1 MIKYCKSC
9 GKEYK
14 GDYCEHCGYGKPD
27 LEVKAYDKYK
37 VNKPERFMTDEEKAQ
52 RAEELKAKREAVKKQ
67 ENKTSSQRRKAQT
80 KSSQWGFIIVA
91 VLVFIAIVL
100 FVLYEAGFIFQ
111 PKDKKE
117 VITTYFE
124 SIETNDFEGYMST
137 MVKPMAEEYRS
148 YADEKGLSDI
158 EAMKELYAD
167 YIEGFGEGYTITVEY
182 GAEETVSEA
191 MIKNSENL
199 LNTTY
204 SQKFDITEAYRIATT
219 VTFKGDKAEENQA
232 MYVYVGKIG
241 RKWYILNIDN

>member
-14 GDYCEHCGYGKPD
+14 GDYCKLCGYGKPD

-52 RAEELKAKREAVKKQ
+52 RAEEMKAQREAVKKQ
-67 ENKTSSQRRKAQT
+67 ENTTSSQRRKAQT
-80 KSSQWGFIIVA
+80 NSSPWGFIIVA

-124 SIETNDFEGYMST
+124 SIENNDFEGYMST

-148 YADEKGLSDI
+148 YADVKGLSDT

-182 GAEETVSEA
+182 GAEEMVSETI
-191 MIKNSENL
+191 IKNSEYL
-199 LNTTY
+199 LNSEY
-204 SQKFDITEAYRIATT
+204 EEKFDITEAYMINTT
-219 VTFKGDKAEENQA
+219 VTFKGNKAEETQT
-232 MYVYVGKIG
+232 MHVFVGKIG

>member
-14 GDYCEHCGYGKPD
+14 GEYCKHCGYGKPD

-52 RAEELKAKREAVKKQ
+52 RAEEMKAQREAAKKQ

-124 SIETNDFEGYMST
+124 SIENNDFEGYMST

-148 YADEKGLSDI
+148 YADVKGLSDT

-167 YIEGFGEGYTITVEY
+167 YIQGFGEGYTITVEY
-182 GAEETVSEA
+182 GAEEMVSETI
-191 MIKNSENL
+191 IKNSEYL
-199 LNTTY
+199 LNSEY
-204 SQKFDITEAYRIATT
+204 EEKFDITEAYMINTT
-219 VTFKGDKAEENQA
+219 VTFKGNKAEETQT
-232 MYVYVGKIG
+232 MHVFVGLIG

>member
-14 GDYCEHCGYGKPD
+14 GDYCKHCGYGKPD

-52 RAEELKAKREAVKKQ
+52 RAEEIKAKREAMKKEQ
-67 ENKTSSQRRKAQT
+67 SKTTAKRRKKQT

-100 FVLYEAGFIFQ
+100 FVLYEAGYIFQ

-137 MVKPMAEEYRS
+137 MVEPMAKEYES
-148 YADEKGLSDI
+148 YADDNGLSDS

-167 YIEGFGEGYTITVEY
+167 YIEGFGENYTITVEY
-182 GAEETVSEA
+182 GAEEMVSEA
-191 MIKNSENL
+191 VIRESENL
-199 LNTTY
+199 LSSTY
-204 SQKFDITEAYRIATT
+204 NENFDIKEAYRVATT
-219 VTFKGDKAEENQA
+219 ITFKGDKAEETQN
-232 MYVYVGKIG
+232 MYVFIGKIG

>member
-91 VLVFIAIVL
+91 VLV
-100 FVLYEAGFIFQ
+100 
-111 PKDKKE
+111 
-117 VITTYFE
+117 
-124 SIETNDFEGYMST
+124 
-137 MVKPMAEEYRS
+137 
-148 YADEKGLSDI
+148 
-158 EAMKELYAD
+158 
-167 YIEGFGEGYTITVEY
+167 
-182 GAEETVSEA
+182 
-191 MIKNSENL
+191 
-199 LNTTY
+199 
-204 SQKFDITEAYRIATT
+204 
-219 VTFKGDKAEENQA
+219 
-232 MYVYVGKIG
+232 
-241 RKWYILNIDN
+241 